1 LNILGLIPARYAARR
16 FPGKPLVDIGG
27 QSMIER
33 VYRQALKSAS
43 LNEVVVATD
52 DRRIFDH
59 VTAFG
64 GKALMTS
71 ADHRSGTERCAEAL
85 TLLKLP
91 FDAVINIQGDEPFI
105 SPRQVDAV
113 AEALGR
119 DGVSIATLYRKMPRG
134 EAGSPHAVKVV
145 VDTGHRALYFSRSVI
160 PFAQRAGPGTDGVC
174 VHVGLYGF
182 RAATLQRL
190 AGLAPTPLEQAES
203 LEQLRWLEHG
213 YAVHAFETA
222 EVNHAVDTPGDLEKL
237 KAVFGL

>member
-1 LNILGLIPARYAARR
+1 VKILGIVPARYAASR
-16 FPGKPLVDIGG
+16 FPGKPLADIGG

-33 VYRQALKSAS
+33 VVRQARRAGALD
-43 LNEVVVATD
+43 EVIVATD

-64 GKALMTS
+64 GRAVMTS
-71 ADHRSGTERCAEAL
+71 AAHRSGTERCAEAL
-85 TLLKLP
+85 RLLNHP
-91 FDAVINIQGDEPFI
+91 CDAVINIQGDEPFI

-113 AEALGR
+113 AAMLAR
-119 DGVSIATLYRKMPRG
+119 DDVSIATLYRKTPRA

-145 VDTGHRALYFSRSVI
+145 VDGKQRALYFSRAVI
-160 PFAQRAGPGTDGVC
+160 PHAQNTGPGTDDVF
-174 VHVGLYGF
+174 VHVGLYGY
-182 RAATLQRL
+182 RAGTLLRL

-213 YAVHAFETA
+213 FAVHAFETR
-222 EVNHAVDTPGDLEKL
+222 ETNHAVDTPGDLEKL